1 MFISASVPAA
11 AQRPDMRGR
20 EILGRAAAALH
31 VVERAPERLWLVE
44 GTGRE
49 NLTGELQGLTAD
61 APTWRTH
68 QERVAVDWVE
78 QSVAW
83 ERRTPRNDESLRHR
97 RFIYA
102 PARTVVVDHANQST
116 RVIPGDVPA
125 SDRRALMRRIPH
137 LLLADLVSRNASGVR
152 WLRATDVAG
161 EPADEIVVNL
171 PGDGAIT
178 LVIGREAPVVHSA
191 SYRLH
196 FPGRGDTAVQWRWIG
211 WKRDAPLGYVPAGHR
226 LTIGSDVFQ
235 DVTYTRFATGL
246 AETTAMINPPVPEA
260 PPTRPEPGSWTRAAA
275 PAVGEVA
282 PGVHVARLSGFTVM
296 FVEQADGIVAFE
308 APEPF
313 FGTDSIPAS
322 DRDPA
327 GKLTPQII
335 AHIQKTIP
343 GKRITHVVVSH
354 HHGDHMGGIRA
365 FANAGAEI
373 VISARDADAA
383 RAALAAPHTIL
394 GDRVPMAPVV
404 TAVNGRLRIGDGANA
419 VDVIDAGDNPHTA
432 ANLVFWVPDAGAMIQ
447 GDLFYFTAG
456 TGFHAGR
463 ARMNRFF
470 AGWLRDRGL
479 SPRFLYGVHNNGAAG
494 PDAIAAAL
502 R

>member
-1 MFISASVPAA
+1 
-11 AQRPDMRGR
+11 MRGR
-20 EILGRAAAALH
+20 EILGRAAAAVH
-31 VVERAPERLWLVE
+31 VVEREPERLWLVE

-49 NLTGELQGLTAD
+49 NLTGELQGLAAD

-68 QERVAVDWVE
+68 EERVAVDWVE
-78 QSVAW
+78 QRVAW

-116 RVIPGDVPA
+116 RVIPGEVPA
-125 SDRRALMRRIPH
+125 SDRRALMRRVPH
-137 LLLADLVSRNASGVR
+137 LLLADLVSRSASDVR
-152 WLRATDVAG
+152 WVRATDVAG
-161 EPADEIVVNL
+161 RPADEIVVEL
-171 PGDGAIT
+171 PDGALT
-178 LVIGREAPVVHSA
+178 LVIGRETPVLHSA

-196 FPGRGDTAVQWRWIG
+196 FPGRGDTTVQWNWIG
-211 WKRDAPLGYVPAGHR
+211 WKRDAALGYVPAGHR

-235 DVTYTRFATGL
+235 NVTYTRFATGL
-246 AETTAMINPPVPEA
+246 AAATAMINPPVPEPA
-260 PPTRPEPGSWTRAAA
+260 HAVREPENWARAAA
-275 PAVGEVA
+275 PATGEIA

-296 FVEQADGIVAFE
+296 FVEQAGGIVAFE

-343 GKRITHVVVSH
+343 GKRITHVIVSH

-365 FANAGAEI
+365 FANVGAEI

-383 RAALAAPHTIL
+383 RAALTAPHTIL
-394 GDRVPMAPVV
+394 GDPTPVAPVV
-404 TAVNGRLRIGDGANA
+404 TAVKGRLRIGNGPNA
-419 VDVIDAGDNPHTA
+419 VDVIDAGDNPHTEA
-432 ANLVFWVPDAGAMIQ
+432 SLVFWVPDAGAMIQ

-470 AGWLRDRGL
+470 AGWLRDQAL
-479 SPRFLYGVHNNGAAG
+479 SPRVLYGVHNNGAAG
-494 PDAIAAAL
+494 PGAIAAAL